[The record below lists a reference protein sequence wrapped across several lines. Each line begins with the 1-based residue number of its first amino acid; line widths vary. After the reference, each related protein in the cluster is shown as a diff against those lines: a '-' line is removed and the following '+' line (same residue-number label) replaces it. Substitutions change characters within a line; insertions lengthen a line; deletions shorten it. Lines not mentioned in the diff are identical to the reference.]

1 MVSPSAPSANNTRK
15 TNAMTK
21 KIILKCMAVLASLG
35 RQAQQTVKIYK
46 NGQLYK
52 IYNNTSA
59 NRYSVVFDTYVK
71 IGDTKWGTMNIGATS
86 VADSPETAYGDY
98 FAWGEVDTYYTSITN
113 KDGEDVITWKSD
125 ATNTHIKGEKT
136 GYNSTNYWDA
146 NDEWKPSP
154 MDATGTLT
162 SDYDAAT
169 VLLDDQWRMPTPED
183 YNNLFTACGGTD
195 LTDPEEIT
203 GTTSISKRGIYHVI
217 ADATID
223 EVHYGVNGILF
234 VADDTD
240 INCRVFFPMAGNI
253 NDTSRVISPTTAS
266 RVFFPMAGSIN
277 DTVGNNRVTYG
288 YYWTSTYDSGSRNQ
302 AHCVTMTQEDIFI
315 NETQERYMGLT
326 IRPIMK

>member
-1 MVSPSAPSANNTRK
+1 
-15 TNAMTK
+15 MTK
-21 KIILKCMAVLASLG
+21 KIILICMAVLASLG
-35 RQAQQTVKIYK
+35 LQAQQTVKIYK

-113 KDGEDVITWKSD
+113 EDGEDVITWKSD

-136 GYNSTNYWDA
+136 GYNSTNYWDT
-146 NDEWKPSP
+146 NNEWNPSP
-154 MDATGTLT
+154 IDATGTLT

-183 YNNLFTACGGTD
+183 YNTLFTACGGTD

-223 EVHYGVNGILF
+223 DVHYGVNGILF

-240 INCRVFFPMAGNI
+240 INCRVFFPMAG
-253 NDTSRVISPTTAS
+253 
-266 RVFFPMAGSIN
+266 SIN
-277 DTVGNNRVTYG
+277 DTVWNNRGTYG
-288 YYWTSTYDSGSRNQ
+288 YYWTSTYDSENRNK
-302 AHCVTMTQEDIFI
+302 AHCVTMSNEDIFI
-315 NETQERYMGLT
+315 NETQERYIGLP